1 MNKLK
6 IVKSIELLS
15 IIAPIIYIICN
26 FETILIFS
34 YWDNKDNKEHLWLLF
49 QQSIKRNFGDEKGNA
64 CINIINHISWWF
76 VENNKNII
84 FFICIM
90 ILTAFC
96 IHVNRNNLTNRP
108 ILIVFYVL
116 TFLVMFFI
124 AFFATPKFIE
134 YYF

>member
-108 ILIVFYVL
+108 TLIGFYVL